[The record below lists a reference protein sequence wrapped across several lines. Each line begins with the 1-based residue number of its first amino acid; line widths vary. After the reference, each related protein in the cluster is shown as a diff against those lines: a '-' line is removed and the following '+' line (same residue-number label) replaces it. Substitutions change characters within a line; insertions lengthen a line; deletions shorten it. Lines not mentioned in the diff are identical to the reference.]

1 MRILI
6 DECVDQQL
14 RFFEFAEH
22 ECETAQFAGLDGM
35 KNGRLLDAAEAAGFD
50 VLITVDQS
58 IPDQRSRWQGRK
70 AGIDH
75 FVRSHESAARFETAG
90 SGGDCCAALDRR
102 WSGGQNRVKPRH

>member
-14 RFFEFAEH
+14 RFEFAEH
-22 ECETAQFAGLDGM
+22 ECETAQFAGLAGM

-58 IPDQRSRWQGRK
+58 IPDQQSLAGRK
-70 AGIDH
+70 LALIILCGRTNRLRDLKPLVPAAIVALRSIEGGAV
-75 FVRSHESAARFETAG
+75 VRIE
-90 SGGDCCAALDRR
+90 
-102 WSGGQNRVKPRH
+102 